1 MRKFTRVL
9 ILAALL
15 VSTITCTKSTDKM
28 TNESREEMARKEK
41 EGFKQIAEASAD
53 AYSKM
58 PYFPAQVSA
67 DAQFF
72 SVQITA
78 TSSMFF
84 TDEFDQH
91 GLYGNGYC
99 WAGIVEQLLEEN
111 NPALLKKVT
120 LDPEADTCFISCPNE
135 EVMNELAKALHESFS
150 TKEKML
156 NVLKSADKS
165 RLDC

>member
-1 MRKFTRVL
+1 MRVFIL
-9 ILAALL
+9 IAMLTSAVA
-15 VSTITCTKSTDKM
+15 CNKSTDKM
-28 TNESREEMARKEK
+28 TNDSLEEMAREEK
-41 EGFKQIAEASAD
+41 DGFKQIAEASAD

-58 PYFPAQVSA
+58 PYFPAEVSSA
-67 DAQFF
+67 AQFY

-78 TSSMFF
+78 TSGMFF

-99 WAGIVEQLLEEN
+99 WAGIVEQLLEEK

-135 EVMNELAKALHESFS
+135 EVMNELAKMLHESFS
-150 TKEKML
+150 TKEKL
-156 NVLKSADKS
+156 LDVLKSIDKS
-165 RLDC
+165 LLDC